1 MSRLMGAAL
10 EKYNSMIR
18 VDQISG
24 KKSIEAKA
32 ILSLS
37 WQEFAELIT
46 MHHLPQV
53 DHVIV
58 ESIPMYSPIYWVM
71 KDLSMKQT
79 IALWLTASALLIG
92 SSLDNSHRVLPAMIG
107 FMSWVVIEY
116 GYHRFIGHM
125 PVTNELTKHA
135 NFNLHGKHHFGPKDL
150 DHILLPPFVIFAAA
164 AVVYKLIFS
173 KITENPELALA
184 FAILHYLAYDV
195 MHYAMHKF
203 SIKDVSNVP
212 LVGNVLVR
220 LWGNHIRHHIE
231 PETNFSVT
239 TGGLLKNWFMKDKTE
254 HCLSVEQP
262 TSTLSA

>member
-1 MSRLMGAAL
+1 MMNNTAL
-10 EKYNSMIR
+10 EKYNSMIM
-18 VDQISG
+18 VDQKSG

-46 MHHLPQV
+46 MHNLPQV

-58 ESIPMYSPIYWVM
+58 ESIPMNSPVYWIT

-79 IALWLTASALLIG
+79 IALWLTASALLIN
-92 SSLDNSHRVLPAMIG
+92 SSLDNPNKILPATIG

-125 PVTNELTKHA
+125 PVTNELTKYA
-135 NFNLHGKHHFGPKDL
+135 NFNLHGKHHFGPRDL
-150 DHILLPPFVIFAAA
+150 DHILLPPLFVM
-164 AVVYKLIFS
+164 AVAVAVYKLLFS
-173 KITENPELALA
+173 KITDNPELALA

-203 SIKDVSNVP
+203 SLKEVSQVP
-212 LVGNVLVR
+212 LAGNMLAR

-239 TGGLLKNWFMKDKTE
+239 TGGLLKHWFMKDNTE
-254 HCLSVEQP
+254 RCLSVEQ
-262 TSTLSA
+262 STGTLTC